1 MIKLHF
7 LYRAVI
13 DILYPNI
20 CETCNKVTP
29 NQNSPICYACIAS
42 MPKSNFKSISNNAIK
57 EKLYDIPNL
66 QYCVSIYKYQ
76 KGNKTQQLIYKLK
89 YHSKDK
95 IGIFFA
101 SVIAKKIMYHKIIF
115 DYIVPV
121 PMFKTKEKSKGYNQ
135 TKIIANRLSENINV
149 PVLNILEKIEHT
161 ESQTKKS
168 IYNRWK
174 DQEKKF
180 KLKKTIDLN
189 QKHLLIVDDVITTG
203 ATMYNCLTAFNNIDV
218 TLSIACVAYS

>member
-13 DILYPNI
+13 DILYTNI

-76 KGNKTQQLIYKLK
+76 KGESELK
-89 YHSKDK
+89 F
-95 IGIFFA
+95 IIIWIFFTVFH
-101 SVIAKKIMYHKIIF
+101 SLVCCIFYLLAKR
-115 DYIVPV
+115 
-121 PMFKTKEKSKGYNQ
+121 EKY
-135 TKIIANRLSENINV
+135 
-149 PVLNILEKIEHT
+149 NIL
-161 ESQTKKS
+161 
-168 IYNRWK
+168 
-174 DQEKKF
+174 
-180 KLKKTIDLN
+180 
-189 QKHLLIVDDVITTG
+189 
-203 ATMYNCLTAFNNIDV
+203 
-218 TLSIACVAYS
+218 